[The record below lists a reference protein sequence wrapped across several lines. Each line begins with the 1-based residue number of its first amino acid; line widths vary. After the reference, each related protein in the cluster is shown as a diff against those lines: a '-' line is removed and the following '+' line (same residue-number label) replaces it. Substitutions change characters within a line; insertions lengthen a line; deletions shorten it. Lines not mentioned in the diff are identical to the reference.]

1 MGSGIAREFFSVIS
15 AIVLLAIIATLVSK
29 NANTAGVT
37 NSLSSAFNTGLATA
51 EGPVTGYSPGP
62 PIYANQGG
70 FGGFGGGFQLGLA
83 TLQPLGA
90 I

>member
-1 MGSGIAREFFSVIS
+1 MGGQIAREFFSVVS
-15 AIVLLAIIATLVSK
+15 AIVLLAIIAALVSK

-37 NSLSSAFNTGLATA
+37 NSLSSAFNTGIATA
-51 EGPVTGYSPGP
+51 AGPVTGYSPGP

-70 FGGFGGGFQLGLA
+70 FQLGALA
-83 TLQPLGA
+83 TLQALGG